1 MNINLR
7 ECTFLQTRLTKGA
20 IGCIITA
27 YNYVFKEM
35 NGLSSAFRN
44 FFITFALCMLA
55 FGLVGFK
62 YIYPWIGDQIL
73 GDDTSDNADVSDD
86 IADVSGD
93 TSDTESGNEPVVE
106 QGYYNP
112 DGDVFTAVIMCV
124 DEKNCAVNCVF
135 IDSNEKT
142 KQFIYC
148 PLSVETKRVN
158 EIGVIVPLKN
168 LFSVLTPEEICNNV
182 TSMTGI
188 DVDYCLIFDR
198 TSLSAIASC
207 VPNASI
213 SLGDDEVIEID
224 NPAYKDYVSV
234 DGTYPA
240 DYRIQISNIDGKVN
254 LNEVVSGKTKLEWL
268 LDYAP
273 QGKSYYS
280 AISKALLS
288 QFLADEKNC
297 NNNEAL
303 ATVINACKATNMTES
318 DAKAHRETI
327 FSLDTFQ
334 RHNVTYPANWETAVE
349 MLRDLD
355 GSYDR

>member
-1 MNINLR
+1 
-7 ECTFLQTRLTKGA
+7 
-20 IGCIITA
+20 
-27 YNYVFKEM
+27 
-35 NGLSSAFRN
+35 
-44 FFITFALCMLA
+44 MLA
-55 FGLVGFK
+55 FGLIGFK

-73 GDDTSDNADVSDD
+73 GGDTSDSSDVSDD
-86 IADVSGD
+86 GIDISLDVSD
-93 TSDTESGNEPVVE
+93 TDSDSEPVVE

-124 DEKNCAVNCVF
+124 DEKNSAINCVF

-142 KQFIYC
+142 KQFVYC
-148 PLSVETKRVN
+148 PLSVDSKRVN
-158 EIGVIVPLKN
+158 DIGVIVPLKN
-168 LFSVLTPEEICNNV
+168 LFSALTPEEICQTV
-182 TSMTGI
+182 SSMTGI
-188 DVDYCLIFDR
+188 KVDYCLVFDR
-198 TSLSAIASC
+198 ASLSAIVPC

-213 SLGDDEVIEID
+213 SLGENEIIEID
-224 NPAYKDYVSV
+224 NPAYEGYVSV

-273 QGKSYYS
+273 DGKAYYPI
-280 AISKALLS
+280 ISKALLS

-297 NNNEAL
+297 NNDSAL
-303 ATVINACKATNMTES
+303 VTVINACKATNMTAS

-327 FSLDTFQ
+327 FALDTFQ

-349 MLRDLD
+349 MLRELD
-355 GSYDR
+355 GSYNR